1 MTNVN
6 IRCAPSAARR
16 NRDVKAHQCRT
27 SKLSLEVALTDDDG
41 QVETLWAFD
50 LGGGRYRLDST
61 PWFQYGVSWKDV
73 VAARPDSDGLLCF
86 TQVLEK
92 SGYRTVRVAFEERT
106 GAENPILSG
115 LQSLGCSFE
124 GANSRLFAIDIP
136 PEVSL
141 QAVRDFLVSNKVQWE
156 YADPTYAD
164 LHGKADAL

>member
-6 IRCAPSAARR
+6 IRSPKRSDQAEL
-16 NRDVKAHQCRT
+16 VKIAF
-27 SKLSLEVALTDDDG
+27 TDDDG

-115 LQSLGCSFE
+115 LQAS
-124 GANSRLFAIDIP
+124 
-136 PEVSL
+136 V
-141 QAVRDFLVSNKVQWE
+141 AVLKGQTAAYSQSTFRQRFRFKPCGIS
-156 YADPTYAD
+156 
-164 LHGKADAL
+164 

>member
-6 IRCAPSAARR
+6 IRSPKRSDQAEL
-16 NRDVKAHQCRT
+16 VKIAF
-27 SKLSLEVALTDDDG
+27 TDDDG

-164 LHGKADAL
+164 LHGNADAL

>member
-6 IRCAPSAARR
+6 IRSPKRSDQAEL
-16 NRDVKAHQCRT
+16 VKIAF
-27 SKLSLEVALTDDDG
+27 TDDDG

-124 GANSRLFAIDIP
+124 GGKQPPIRNRYSPRGFASSRAGFP
-136 PEVSL
+136 SL
-141 QAVRDFLVSNKVQWE
+141 EQGSMGIRRS
-156 YADPTYAD
+156 
-164 LHGKADAL
+164 

>member
-73 VAARPDSDGLLCF
+73 V
-86 TQVLEK
+86 
-92 SGYRTVRVAFEERT
+92 TVRVAFEERT

-115 LQSLGCSFE
+115 LQAS
-124 GANSRLFAIDIP
+124 
-136 PEVSL
+136 V
-141 QAVRDFLVSNKVQWE
+141 AVLKGQTAAYSQSTFRQRFRFKPCGIS
-156 YADPTYAD
+156 
-164 LHGKADAL
+164 

>member
-6 IRCAPSAARR
+6 IRSPKRSDQAEL
-16 NRDVKAHQCRT
+16 VKIAF
-27 SKLSLEVALTDDDG
+27 TDDDG

-73 VAARPDSDGLLCF
+73 V
-86 TQVLEK
+86 
-92 SGYRTVRVAFEERT
+92 TVRVAFEERT

-156 YADPTYAD
+156 YAGPTYAD

>member
-6 IRCAPSAARR
+6 IRSPKRSDQAEL
-16 NRDVKAHQCRT
+16 VKIAF
-27 SKLSLEVALTDDDG
+27 TDDDG

-73 VAARPDSDGLLCF
+73 V
-86 TQVLEK
+86 
-92 SGYRTVRVAFEERT
+92 TVRVAFEERT

-124 GANSRLFAIDIP
+124 GANRRLFAIDVP

-164 LHGKADAL
+164 LHGKRLGKRAGLTEKRASDTPVPST

>member
-6 IRCAPSAARR
+6 IRSPKRSDQAEL
-16 NRDVKAHQCRT
+16 VKIAF
-27 SKLSLEVALTDDDG
+27 TDDDG

-73 VAARPDSDGLLCF
+73 V
-86 TQVLEK
+86 
-92 SGYRTVRVAFEERT
+92 TVRVAFEERT

-156 YADPTYAD
+156 YADPTYAG
-164 LHGKADAL
+164 LHGNADAL